1 MRFWDLKSL
10 FLGLLVCLW
19 GLGLFVGIRS
29 FEAYG
34 RKEGQQGR
42 FSLRWPNDSQIT
54 LSHRERA
61 SIVMFIHPECPCSK
75 ASLEEL
81 DRILAKA
88 PKRKPEVYAVFVV
101 PKGWTDER
109 AKMALWLRANRM
121 SGVTP
126 LLDRDGQEAK
136 RFGAGTSGQVYA
148 YSPQGNLVFSGGITP
163 SRGHSGDNPGRDAI
177 VKYLQTGIE
186 ARTEWKIFGCSLF
199 NQNDHADCDLRAP
212 ASKKR
217 KKH

>member
-101 PKGWTDER
+101 PKGWTDAANRSRR
-109 AKMALWLRANRM
+109 ARGEALWRRHFRASVR
-121 SGVTP
+121 
-126 LLDRDGQEAK
+126 LFL
-136 RFGAGTSGQVYA
+136 
-148 YSPQGNLVFSGGITP
+148 
-163 SRGHSGDNPGRDAI
+163 SR
-177 VKYLQTGIE
+177 
-186 ARTEWKIFGCSLF
+186 
-199 NQNDHADCDLRAP
+199 
-212 ASKKR
+212 
-217 KKH
+217 